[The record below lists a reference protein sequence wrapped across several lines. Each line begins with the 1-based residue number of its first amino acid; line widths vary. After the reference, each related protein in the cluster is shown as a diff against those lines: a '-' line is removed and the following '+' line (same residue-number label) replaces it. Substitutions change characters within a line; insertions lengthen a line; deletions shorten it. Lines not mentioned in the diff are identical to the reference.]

1 MAKSKSDS
9 NSNDESK
16 GSGGL
21 DRRAVLRGAI
31 AVSGASMLAGVA
43 AAKPTQTGVAAERE
57 WARVL
62 ARQISSQLPEAIRQ
76 VPGVQLTPAQIEE
89 IRKAFQNTL
98 ITNMGCEVTR
108 R

>member
-1 MAKSKSDS
+1 MAKSKS
-9 NSNDESK
+9 NSNDDTK
-16 GSGGL
+16 GSGGI
-21 DRRAVLRGAI
+21 DRRAILRGAI
-31 AVSGASMLAGVA
+31 AVSGASMLSGA
-43 AAKPTQTGVAAERE
+43 ALAKPTQAGVVAERE

-62 ARQISSQLPEAIRQ
+62 ARQISSQLPEAIKQ

-89 IRKAFQNTL
+89 IKKAFQNTL